1 MNLAI
6 PDIRLAHPDDAA
18 VIAAMSRDYIE
29 LGLGWSWTPCRV
41 LRSIVDRSCN
51 VAVLAEPDEIV
62 GFGIMQY
69 GDEDAHL
76 ALLAV
81 RPHFRNQG
89 LGRRLVTWLERPAQ
103 VAGIGTIRLEA
114 RVDNPEAIGFY
125 HRIGYR
131 TQATLPGY
139 YDGMMDAVRLE
150 KSLRVAEAL
159 G

>member
-1 MNLAI
+1 MNLAV

-41 LRSIVDRSCN
+41 LRSIADRSCN
-51 VAVLAEPDEIV
+51 VAVLAEPDGLI
-62 GFGIMQY
+62 GFGIMRY
-69 GDEDAHL
+69 DDEIAHL

-81 RPHFRNQG
+81 RPQYRNQG
-89 LGRRLVTWLERPAQ
+89 LGRRLMVWLESPAV

-114 RVDNPEAIGFY
+114 RADNPEAIGFY
-125 HRIGYR
+125 KRCGYR
-131 TQATLPGY
+131 TSGVVTGY
-139 YDGMMDAVRLE
+139 YEGMMDAVQLE